1 MNNDNMEAGSN
12 QPEWFEPIGQWIER
26 VSQELQLALKT
37 LINREVNL
45 NLESPAVY
53 TPDTVE
59 ELFPDDPTVITVR
72 FSEKKIGG
80 WHFLFQRAIA
90 AKIADLAM
98 MGEGDAEF
106 DESLHP
112 STLGE
117 IWGQVIASL
126 ETEMTSLSGGELTVE
141 MPEVVSDKAPVM
153 DLLGQGAVVRW
164 NLQIGEL
171 EEGFI
176 LMVLEPGFAQL
187 FMEESM
193 ETPAPEPSEEVETP
207 AVETVPTLQDQEM
220 VETLIGTRDEAP
232 VPEPAPSETQPP
244 VVKKPEFEDF
254 GKQAGVK
261 TVVSTEEPRNINMLL
276 DVSLP
281 ITIELGRTEML
292 IRDVLELGQGSII
305 ELEKLSGE
313 PVDLYVN
320 DKKFA
325 RGEVVVIEENF
336 GVRITELI
344 RIDERLKALR

>member
-1 MNNDNMEAGSN
+1 MTNENKETGSN
-12 QPEWFEPIGQWIER
+12 QPEWFEPLGQWIEG
-26 VSQELQLALKT
+26 VSRELQLALKT
-37 LINREVNL
+37 LIDREVNL
-45 NLESPAVY
+45 NLESPATY
-53 TPDTVE
+53 TPDMVE
-59 ELFPDDPTVITVR
+59 ELFPDDPIVISLA
-72 FSEKKIGG
+72 FSEKNIGG
-80 WHFLFQRAIA
+80 WHFLFQRTITAQ
-90 AKIADLAM
+90 IADLAM

-112 STLGE
+112 STLSE
-117 IWGQVIASL
+117 IWGQVVVVL
-126 ETEMTSLSGGELTVE
+126 ETEMSSLYGDELTVE

-153 DLLGQGAVVRW
+153 DLLGQGAIVRW

-171 EEGFI
+171 EEGYI

-187 FMEESM
+187 FIEESV
-193 ETPAPEPSEEVETP
+193 ETPAPEPSEETETP
-207 AVETVPTLQDQEM
+207 AVETGEITREM
-220 VETLIGTRDEAP
+220 VETLTGTRDEAP
-232 VPEPAPSETQPP
+232 APEPAPSEPRSP

-254 GKQAGVK
+254 GKQARGK
-261 TVVSTEEPRNINMLL
+261 TVVATEEPRNINMLL

-344 RIDERLKALR
+344 KIDERLKALR

>member
-1 MNNDNMEAGSN
+1 MTNENKETGSN
-12 QPEWFEPIGQWIER
+12 QPEWFEPLGQWIEG

-37 LINREVNL
+37 LIDREVNL

-53 TPDTVE
+53 TPDMVE
-59 ELFPDDPTVITVR
+59 ELFPDDPTVITVH
-72 FSEKKIGG
+72 FSEKNIGG
-80 WHFLFQRAIA
+80 WYFLFQRAITA
-90 AKIADLAM
+90 QIADLAM

-117 IWGQVIASL
+117 IWGQVVVVL
-126 ETEMTSLSGGELTVE
+126 ETEMSSLYGGELTVE

-153 DLLGQGAVVRW
+153 DLIGQGAVVRW

-171 EEGFI
+171 EEGYI

-187 FMEESM
+187 FNEES
-193 ETPAPEPSEEVETP
+193 VETP
-207 AVETVPTLQDQEM
+207 AVETGEITREM
-220 VETLIGTRDEAP
+220 VETLTGTRDEAP
-232 VPEPAPSETQPP
+232 EPAPSEPRSP

-254 GKQAGVK
+254 GKQAKVK
-261 TVVSTEEPRNINMLL
+261 TVVSTEEPRNINILL

-292 IRDVLELGQGSII
+292 IRDVLELGQGAII

-344 RIDERLKALR
+344 KIDDRLKALR

>member
-1 MNNDNMEAGSN
+1 MTNENKETGSN
-12 QPEWFEPIGQWIER
+12 QPEWFEPLGQWIEG

-37 LINREVNL
+37 LIDREVNL
-45 NLESPAVY
+45 NLESPAAY
-53 TPDTVE
+53 TPEMVE
-59 ELFPDDPTVITVR
+59 ELFPDDPIVITVR
-72 FSEKKIGG
+72 FSEKNIGG

-98 MGEGDAEF
+98 MGEGNAEF

-117 IWGQVIASL
+117 IWGQVVASL

-141 MPEVVSDKAPVM
+141 IPEVISDKAPVM
-153 DLLGQGAVVRW
+153 DILGQGAIVRW

-171 EEGFI
+171 EEGYI

-187 FMEESM
+187 FIEESA
-193 ETPAPEPSEEVETP
+193 ETPAPEPSEETETP
-207 AVETVPTLQDQEM
+207 AVETGEITREM
-220 VETLIGTRDEAP
+220 VETLTGTRDEAP
-232 VPEPAPSETQPP
+232 APETTPSDSPP
-244 VVKKPEFEDF
+244 VVKKPEFENF
-254 GKQAGVK
+254 GEQAGGK
-261 TVVSTEEPRNINMLL
+261 TVVSTEEPRNIDILL

-344 RIDERLKALR
+344 KIDERLKALR

>member
-1 MNNDNMEAGSN
+1 MTNENKETGSS
-12 QPEWFEPIGQWIER
+12 QPEWFEPLGQWIES

-37 LINREVNL
+37 LIDREVNL
-45 NLESPAVY
+45 NLESPAAY
-53 TPDTVE
+53 TPDMVDK
-59 ELFPDDPTVITVR
+59 LFKDDPTVITVR
-72 FSEKKIGG
+72 FSEKNISG
-80 WHFLFQRAIA
+80 WHFLFQRAITA
-90 AKIADLAM
+90 QIADLAM
-98 MGEGDAEF
+98 MGEGDTEF

-117 IWGQVIASL
+117 IWGQVVAAL
-126 ETEMTSLSGGELTVE
+126 ETEMTSLYGDELTVE

-153 DLLGQGAVVRW
+153 ELLGQGAVVRW

-171 EEGFI
+171 EEGYI
-176 LMVLEPGFAQL
+176 LMVIEQGFAQL
-187 FMEESM
+187 FIKESVENPAI
-193 ETPAPEPSEEVETP
+193 ETGEITE
-207 AVETVPTLQDQEM
+207 EM
-220 VETLIGTRDEAP
+220 VETLTGTQDEASA
-232 VPEPAPSETQPP
+232 PEPAPSETQPP

-254 GKQAGVK
+254 GEQAKAK
-261 TVVSTEEPRNINMLL
+261 TVVSTEEQRNIDMLL

-292 IRDVLELGQGSII
+292 IKDVLELGQGSII

-344 RIDERLKALR
+344 KIDERLKALR

>member
-1 MNNDNMEAGSN
+1 MTNDNIEAGSN
-12 QPEWFEPIGQWIER
+12 QVEWFEAFGQWIES

-37 LINREVNL
+37 LLDREVKL
-45 NLESPAVY
+45 NLQSPAVY
-53 TPDTVE
+53 TPDMVD

-80 WHFLFQRAIA
+80 WHFLFQRAMA
-90 AKIADLAM
+90 AQIADLAM
-98 MGEGDAEF
+98 MGKGDAEF
-106 DESLHP
+106 DESMHP

-117 IWGQVIASL
+117 IWGQVVAAL
-126 ETEMTSLSGGELTVE
+126 ETEMASLYGGELTVE
-141 MPEVVSDKAPVM
+141 MPEVVTDKAPVM
-153 DLLGQGAVVRW
+153 DLLDQGAVVRW

-176 LMVLEPGFAQL
+176 LMVIESGFAQL
-187 FMEESM
+187 FGEESLG
-193 ETPAPEPSEEVETP
+193 TSAPKPSEEIKTSVIETG
-207 AVETVPTLQDQEM
+207 EITQDM
-220 VETLIGTRDEAP
+220 VETLTGTDEVLAP
-232 VPEPAPSETQPP
+232 EAVSSAPSP
-244 VVKKPEFEDF
+244 VVNKPEFEDF
-254 GKQAGVK
+254 GEPAKSKAVA
-261 TVVSTEEPRNINMLL
+261 STSEQRNIEMLL

-320 DKKFA
+320 DKRFA

-344 RIDERLKALR
+344 QIDERLKALK